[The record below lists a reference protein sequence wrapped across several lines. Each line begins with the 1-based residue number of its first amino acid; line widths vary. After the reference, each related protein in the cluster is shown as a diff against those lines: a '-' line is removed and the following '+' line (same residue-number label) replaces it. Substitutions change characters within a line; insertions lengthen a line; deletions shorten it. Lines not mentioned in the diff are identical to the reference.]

1 MKKLLIILLSIITLL
16 LTVSCSDNNTETE
29 QTTAIKTTTTY
40 STTVATSTTS
50 VTSASETT
58 FCDEAVYI
66 TAKGK
71 KYHKKGC
78 SYLRITCIE
87 VNKTEAIDDGYTPC
101 SRCFP

>member
-16 LTVSCSDNNTETE
+16 LTVSCSDNNSATEKTTEIHTTTAYTTETH
-29 QTTAIKTTTTY
+29 
-40 STTVATSTTS
+40 
-50 VTSASETT
+50 

-71 KYHKKGC
+71 KYHKKDC
-78 SYLRITCIE
+78 FYLRTTCFE

-101 SRCFP
+101 SHCYP